1 MILDEI
7 KGKLQELDP
16 KVYYG
21 MVDDEV
27 EEMVWD
33 YTVFNR
39 VKPAYSQNKTS
50 KSDYYDVHVIREN
63 YIPEDFDEEVI
74 AKMCEIDGMR
84 LTNEDGA
91 YNYIKKPNTNIVVE
105 MLTLHFVRA
114 KKCLKSTL
122 PK

>member
-7 KGKLQELDP
+7 KNKLEEIDA

-27 EEMVWD
+27 RETVWD

-39 VKPAYSQNKTS
+39 TKLKATGNKTGFA
-50 KSDYYDVHVIREN
+50 DGYDVHIVREN
-63 YIPEDFDEEVI
+63 FIPEGIDLDI
-74 AKMCEIDGMR
+74 IDKMQEIHGVK
-84 LTNEDGA
+84 LASEDGQ
-91 YNYIKKPNTNIVVE
+91 YNYILKPNTNIVVE

-114 KKCLKSTL
+114 RKC
-122 PK
+122 